1 MDSIRAI
8 LVKLFPLIVPIYILS
23 ACNKND
29 NPIIQNNHWQTIYQN
44 NDLYLYSIKFLDKN
58 YGVVMAETDAVHG
71 ESDWKFVLSTEDGG
85 NIWNQIT
92 CSTIDTTI
100 QFPLYDIG
108 FVHLISKNVLLAT
121 GYNVHKSTDNGK
133 TWINV
138 SPHWAGASIND
149 LYVIDS
155 LTWLVAKGTEIYRT
169 NDAGQTWQNVFH
181 TDFMGALERFSFPSP
196 NVGFINDGVV
206 DMDHNLSAGLIVKTI
221 DGGQSWTILKPEPWN
236 SNNIILPYVVAM
248 QFNND
253 KEGYLST
260 LADSK
265 LFKTLDGGNN
275 WELVNNNRYT
285 NGLQYFITGQIGYSS
300 DGITIYV
307 TNNGGKTW
315 QIDYY
320 NNDTDSDILT
330 WTFLKNGQGFAI
342 TRDHRIIKNI
352 NLPN

>member
-29 NPIIQNNHWQTIYQN
+29 NSIIQNNNWQTIYQN

-58 YGVVMAETDAVHG
+58 YGVVMAETDAIHG

-85 NIWNQIT
+85 NTWDQIT

-121 GYNVHKSTDNGK
+121 GYNVHKSIDNGK

-155 LTWLVAKGTEIYRT
+155 LTWLVAKGTVILRT
-169 NDAGQTWQNVFH
+169 NDGGQTWETVFQ
-181 TDFMGALERFSFPSP
+181 TDFMGDLQLFSFPSP
-196 NVGFINDGVV
+196 NIGYITDGVV
-206 DMDHNLSAGLIVKTI
+206 DMDHNISAGLIIKTI
-221 DGGQSWTILKPEPWN
+221 NGGLSWTVLAPEPWE
-236 SNNIILPYVVAM
+236 SNKILLSYIVAL
-248 QFNND
+248 QFTNNL
-253 KEGYLST
+253 EGYMST
-260 LADSK
+260 IGDSK
-265 LFKTLDGGNN
+265 LYKTSDGGNN
-275 WELVNNNRYT
+275 WSLISNKNYT
-285 NGLQYFITGQIGYSS
+285 NGLQYFISEYVGFSS
-300 DGITIYV
+300 DGITVNI
-307 TNNGGKTW
+307 TNDGGKTW
-315 QIDYY
+315 EIDNYD
-320 NNDTDSDILT
+320 NSPNSDILT
-330 WTFLKNGQGFAI
+330 WTFLPSGQGYAL
-342 TRDHRIIKNI
+342 TRDHRIIKNM
-352 NLPN
+352 N